1 MFPKRNLWLKRLQ
14 HNSRTNA
21 LSKNIIFIRKWW
33 FLQKKKKAGI
43 SKIKK
48 ALVLKTIF
56 PETKYVDVLTYKIS
70 NF

>member
-1 MFPKRNLWLKRLQ
+1 MM
-14 HNSRTNA
+14 
-21 LSKNIIFIRKWW
+21 IFA
-33 FLQKKKKAGI
+33 KKKKAGI